1 MGIIPFTQSRM
12 ALRTTYGDVY
22 LLPAVF
28 TGMKHINW
36 LHLEIQLKR
45 KSLTNKYTDEKG
57 GSPEEKLF
65 FFEGGRMSGRLEY
78 L

>member
-1 MGIIPFTQSRM
+1 MG
-12 ALRTTYGDVY
+12 V
-22 LLPAVF
+22 
-28 TGMKHINW
+28 KHINW
-36 LHLEIQLKR
+36 LHLEIQLKS